1 MVADASTSALDD
13 AVEQVLSRYRDA
25 LMEGLREAVEYAWR
39 ERPGP
44 PAVAEQLAEF
54 RGQIEYHLG
63 WRRPDL
69 SRARAHPGKLLRPTL
84 VLLACELAAACAG
97 ADEAERARLVERA
110 VPAAVCIELVHNFSL
125 IHDDI
130 EDGDEERRHRPTL
143 WKLWGV
149 PQAINTGDGLFSLA
163 RFSLWRLVERGV
175 EPRVV
180 VQLADLL
187 DRTCLAL
194 CEGQFLDMRNEG
206 QRDVSVA
213 MYLAM
218 IERKTAAL
226 MSCAA
231 ETGARLAA
239 PDDATLAGALARFG
253 RALGVAFQ
261 LRDDLLGIW
270 SAGALGKTPAGDLR
284 RKKMTLPI
292 LHALE
297 TASPADRNALS
308 AIYEAPGPAGET
320 EIATALEVLERAGA
334 RTRVR
339 EALAD
344 EAALARA
351 ALDEAAQQAPAGHEA
366 RDQLAVL
373 VEYVTASLGS

>member
-1 MVADASTSALDD
+1 MGDSSISAPDE
-13 AVEQVLSRYRDA
+13 AVERVLGHYRTA
-25 LMEGLREAVEYAWR
+25 LADGLHEAVEYAWR
-39 ERPGP
+39 ERP
-44 PAVAEQLAEF
+44 VASEVAAQLAEF
-54 RGQIEYHLG
+54 RGQVEYPLG

-69 SRARAHPGKLLRPTL
+69 ARARSHPGKLLRPTL
-84 VLLACELAAACAG
+84 VLLACELAAARAG

-110 VPAAVCIELVHNFSL
+110 IPAAACIELVHNFSL

-130 EDGDEERRHRPTL
+130 EDGDEERRHRPTV
-143 WKLWGV
+143 WKIWGV

-163 RFSLWRLVERGV
+163 RLGLWRLAERGV

-194 CEGQFLDMRNEG
+194 CEGQFLDMRYEG
-206 QRDVSVA
+206 QRDISVA
-213 MYLAM
+213 MYVAM

-231 ETGARLAA
+231 ETGARLGAPEDAA
-239 PDDATLAGALARFG
+239 LAAALARFG

-270 SAGALGKTPAGDLR
+270 AASELGKSPAGDLR

-297 TASPADRNALS
+297 SASHGDRNALS
-308 AIYEAPGPAGET
+308 AIYEAPGPASEE
-320 EIATALEVLERAGA
+320 EIAIALGVLERAGA
-334 RTRVR
+334 RERVC
-339 EALAD
+339 
-344 EAALARA
+344 AALAEESAVARD
-351 ALDEAAQQAPAGHEA
+351 ALEAATSQTPAAREA
-366 RDQLAVL
+366 RDQLATL
-373 VEYVTASLGS
+373 VEFVTASLGG